1 MLFSGVVQCAQK
13 FATQYGGCRALAAF
27 WKWAAEQYHENK
39 KVCESLISKI
49 FKFNSLQCKYRKA
62 AHKKIAI
69 SEGVFGEKM
78 MVDSVYNCLVN
89 DQGIFVYCHSSTT
102 TKTSTTKQQNNLNFS
117 ININLNSTSTITSTQ
132 YGCDIKA
139 TQSCFNS

>member
-13 FATQYGGCRALAAF
+13 LATQYGGCRALAAF

-39 KVCESLISKI
+39 KVCVSFISKI
-49 FKFNSLQCKYRKA
+49 LKFNSLQCKYRKA

-69 SEGVFGEKM
+69 SEGVCGEKM

-89 DQGIFVYCHSSTT
+89 DQGIYIYLIFRSASSSTT
-102 TKTSTTKQQNNLNFS
+102 RPCNSL
-117 ININLNSTSTITSTQ
+117 IN
-132 YGCDIKA
+132 
-139 TQSCFNS
+139 